1 MDARLVA
8 IRERAGQIYRFAFI
22 TPPALTR
29 RLALGLQRTTYSFR
43 RLSPRETAA
52 IKPLRLTVITVAD
65 GDTAATLARRMP
77 FEKFR
82 LKRFETLNG
91 LRRGQTL
98 VPGSRV
104 KIVAE

>member
-1 MDARLVA
+1 MDTRFVA
-8 IRERAGQIYRFAFI
+8 IRERAGRLYRFVFI
-22 TPPALTR
+22 TPPGLTR
-29 RLALGLQRTTYSFR
+29 RLATDLQRTTYSFR
-43 RLSPRETAA
+43 LLSSREAAA
-52 IKPLRLTVITVAD
+52 IKPLRIAVITVAG